1 LTHAPISASVKPMLI
16 QIAVLVLAS
25 AVAVV
30 LLALAWLITKIGREA
45 PEALDRI
52 LYRNTPRPGAIDDPI
67 TTAGLD
73 DSLCHYPDACACPGC
88 AMDAT

>member
-1 LTHAPISASVKPMLI
+1 MLI

-25 AVAVV
+25 ALAVV

-52 LYRNTPRPGAIDDPI
+52 LYRRTPAPGSLADPI

-73 DSLCHYPDACACPGC
+73 DGLCHYPDPCKCDGC
-88 AMDAT
+88 EP